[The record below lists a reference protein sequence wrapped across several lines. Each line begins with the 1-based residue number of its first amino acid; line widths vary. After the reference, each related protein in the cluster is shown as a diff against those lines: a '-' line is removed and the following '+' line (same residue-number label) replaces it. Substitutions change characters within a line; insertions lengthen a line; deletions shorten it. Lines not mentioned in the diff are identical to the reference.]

1 MVFYSVTASSLI
13 GNYQLS
19 EQIRYE
25 VYSEVGYN
33 MLFYILDFIWN
44 CAFS

>member
-1 MVFYSVTASSLI
+1 MVFYILTASSLI

-19 EQIRYE
+19 EEICYQ

-33 MLFYILDFIWN
+33 MLFYILDFI
-44 CAFS
+44 